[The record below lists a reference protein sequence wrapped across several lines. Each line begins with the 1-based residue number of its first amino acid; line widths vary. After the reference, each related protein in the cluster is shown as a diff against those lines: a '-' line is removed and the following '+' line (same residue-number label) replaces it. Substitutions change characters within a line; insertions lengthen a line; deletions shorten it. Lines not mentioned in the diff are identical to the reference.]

1 MFQRLVP
8 QQTLNSIHYL
18 GTLLLVIGMP
28 SSKVLMSL
36 GTMVLALAFILDFN
50 FKSSIS
56 AFRSNKLLFPLLS
69 FVLIHLI
76 SLSWTSDFNYAAAD
90 LRIKVPL
97 LLLPIFYTIKP
108 IPKGYIRTLFLSLF
122 VLTVVAISLYNFLA
136 YNGIIGNY
144 SYIDFREMSLFGS
157 HIRFSL
163 MVAFAAGICLTS
175 FKNSRWQLIAIIL
188 FSWLSYYTYYSQVV
202 TGFLAWVIV
211 IGVVGFSAIFNR
223 SKKIAWIS
231 LLGILG
237 SIITVIYFV
246 IVHSTSVSN
255 SSNHIHQYPKF
266 TKKGNLYF
274 HDTNSEKNNEG
285 KPIMVFI
292 CEKELKEAW
301 RNISSIPYEGKD
313 LKNQWLSNTLIRYL
327 DSKHLTKDASGIQA
341 LSASDVKAI
350 EKGIADVEDLKI
362 GLIARING
370 LNYQLMN
377 PSDPNGH
384 SILQRIEYWKTA
396 LQIIEKNWFL
406 GVGVGDVQQA
416 FNHQYKQNNT
426 QLTQEHQLRAHN
438 SFLTSWVSFGLLGF
452 VLFCW
457 MQSYFLY
464 VFSVKKEIVPLLFG
478 LIILSSFFFE
488 DTLET
493 QMGVTFFAFF
503 YSFFF
508 EKTEKTTSPL
518 S

>member
-8 QQTLNSIHYL
+8 QQTLTSIHYL

-36 GTMVLALAFILDFN
+36 GTMVLALAFVLGFN
-50 FKSSIS
+50 LKKSI
-56 AFRSNKLLFPLLS
+56 AAIRTNKLIIPLLA
-69 FVLIHLI
+69 FVLIQLI
-76 SLSWTSDFNYAAAD
+76 SLSWTSDFKYAADD

-97 LLLPIFYTIKP
+97 LLLPIFYTVNP
-108 IPKGYIRTLFLSLF
+108 ISKGSIQKIFLSLF

-136 YNGIIGNY
+136 YNGIVGNY

-163 MVAFAAGICLTS
+163 MVAFAAGICLT
-175 FKNSRWQLIAIIL
+175 NYQYSRWQLVAIIL
-188 FSWLSYYTYYSQVV
+188 FCWLSFYTYYSQVFS
-202 TGFLAWVIV
+202 GFIAWVIV
-211 IGVVGFSAIFNR
+211 IGVVGFYAIYNR
-223 SKKIAWIS
+223 SKKIAWVSMI
-231 LLGILG
+231 GVIG
-237 SIITVIYFV
+237 SIVTVLCFLFFNTTS
-246 IVHSTSVSN
+246 HSA
-255 SSNHIHQYPKF
+255 NHKQYYPQF
-266 TKKGNLYF
+266 TKKGNPYY
-274 HDTNSEKNNEG
+274 HDTLSEKNSEG

-292 CEKELKEAW
+292 CEKELIEAW
-301 RNISSIPYEGKD
+301 SNRSSIPYRGKD

-327 DSKHLTKDASGIQA
+327 DSKRLTKDAFGVQA
-341 LSASDVKAI
+341 LSQSDVRAI
-350 EKGIADVEDLKI
+350 EKGIADVSDLKS
-362 GLIARING
+362 GMLARLNG

-377 PSDPNGH
+377 PSNPNGH
-384 SILQRIEYWKTA
+384 SLLQRIEYWRTA
-396 LQIIEKNWFL
+396 LQIIQKNWLF
-406 GVGVGDVQQA
+406 GVGVGDVQHA
-416 FNHQYKQNNT
+416 FNYQYKQNNT
-426 QLTQEHQLRAHN
+426 QLTKEHQLRAHN

-452 VLFCW
+452 ACFCW
-457 MQSYFLY
+457 MQCYLLY
-464 VFSVKKEIVPLLFG
+464 SSIVKKAIVQLLFG

-508 EKTEKTTSPL
+508 EKSETPTSPL

>member
-36 GTMVLALAFILDFN
+36 GTMVLALAFVLGFN

-56 AFRSNKLLFPLLS
+56 DFRSNKLLFPLLA
-69 FVLIHLI
+69 FILIHLI
-76 SLSWTSDFNYAAAD
+76 SLCWTSDFNYAAAD

-97 LLLPIFYTIKP
+97 LLLPIFYTVKP
-108 IPKGYIRTLFLSLF
+108 IPKGTIRTLFLSIF
-122 VLTVVAISLYNFLA
+122 ALTVVAISLYNFLA

-175 FKNSRWQLIAIIL
+175 YKNSRWQLIAIIL

-202 TGFLAWVIV
+202 SGFIAWIIV
-211 IGVVGFSAIFNR
+211 IGVVGFSAIYKR
-223 SKKIAWIS
+223 SKKIAWIG
-231 LLGILG
+231 GIG
-237 SIITVIYFV
+237 IFSSIVTVLCFV
-246 IVHSTSVSN
+246 MFHSTSESISAN
-255 SSNHIHQYPKF
+255 NKQQYPKF

-274 HDTNSEKNNEG
+274 HDTLSEKNNEG

-292 CEKELKEAW
+292 CEKELKKAW

-313 LKNQWLSNTLIRYL
+313 LKKQWLSNTLIRYL

-341 LSASDVKAI
+341 LSASDVQAI
-350 EKGIADVEDLKI
+350 EKGIADVADLKT

-377 PSDPNGH
+377 PSNPNGH
-384 SILQRIEYWKTA
+384 SLLQRIEYWKTA
-396 LQIIEKNWFL
+396 LQIIRKNWLL
-406 GVGVGDVQQA
+406 GVGVGDVQLA
-416 FNHQYKQNNT
+416 FNQQYKQNNT

-438 SFLTSWVSFGLLGF
+438 SFLTSWVSFGVFGF
-452 VLFCW
+452 VIFCW
-457 MQSYFLY
+457 MQGYFLY
-464 VFSVKKEIVPLLFG
+464 SFNVKKAIVPLLFG
-478 LIILSSFFFE
+478 LITLSSFFLE

-508 EKTEKTTSPL
+508 EKSEKTISPL

>member
-18 GTLLLVIGMP
+18 GTFLLVIGMP

-36 GTMVLALAFILDFN
+36 GTMVLALAFVLGFN
-50 FKSSIS
+50 FKSIIS
-56 AFRSNKLLFPLLS
+56 DFRSNKLLFPLLA
-69 FVLIHLI
+69 FILIHLI
-76 SLSWTSDFNYAAAD
+76 SLCWTSDFNYAAAD

-97 LLLPIFYTIKP
+97 LLLPIFYTVKP
-108 IPKGYIRTLFLSLF
+108 IPKGTIRTLFLSIF
-122 VLTVVAISLYNFLA
+122 ALTVVAISLYNFLA

-175 FKNSRWQLIAIIL
+175 YKNSRWQLIAIIL
-188 FSWLSYYTYYSQVV
+188 FIWLSYYTYYSQVV
-202 TGFLAWVIV
+202 SGFIAWIIV
-211 IGVVGFSAIFNR
+211 IGVVGFSAIYNR
-223 SKKIAWIS
+223 SKKIAWIG
-231 LLGILG
+231 GIGIFG
-237 SIITVIYFV
+237 SIVTVLCFV
-246 IVHSTSVSN
+246 MFHSTSESISAN
-255 SSNHIHQYPKF
+255 NKQQYPKF

-274 HDTNSEKNNEG
+274 HDTLSEKNNEG

-313 LKNQWLSNTLIRYL
+313 LKKQWLSNTLIRYL

-341 LSASDVKAI
+341 LSASDVQAI
-350 EKGIADVEDLKI
+350 EKGIADVADLKA

-377 PSDPNGH
+377 PSNPNGH
-384 SILQRIEYWKTA
+384 SLLQRIEYWKTA
-396 LQIIEKNWFL
+396 LQIIRKNWLL
-406 GVGVGDVQQA
+406 GVGVGDVQLA
-416 FNHQYKQNNT
+416 FNQQYKQNNT

-438 SFLTSWVSFGLLGF
+438 SFLTSWVSFGVFGF
-452 VLFCW
+452 VIFCW
-457 MQSYFLY
+457 MQGYFLY
-464 VFSVKKEIVPLLFG
+464 SFNVKKAIVPLLFG
-478 LIILSSFFFE
+478 LITLSSFFLE

-508 EKTEKTTSPL
+508 EKSEKTTSPL

>member
-1 MFQRLVP
+1 
-8 QQTLNSIHYL
+8 
-18 GTLLLVIGMP
+18 MP

-36 GTMVLALAFILDFN
+36 GTMVLALAFVLGFN
-50 FKSSIS
+50 FKSIIS
-56 AFRSNKLLFPLLS
+56 DFRSNKLLFPLLA
-69 FVLIHLI
+69 FILIHLI
-76 SLSWTSDFNYAAAD
+76 SLCWTSDFNYAAAD

-97 LLLPIFYTIKP
+97 LLLPIFYTVKP
-108 IPKGYIRTLFLSLF
+108 IPKGTIRTLFLSIF
-122 VLTVVAISLYNFLA
+122 ALTVVAISLYNFLA

-175 FKNSRWQLIAIIL
+175 YKNSRWQLIAIIL

-202 TGFLAWVIV
+202 SGFIAWIIV
-211 IGVVGFSAIFNR
+211 IGVVGFSAIYNR
-223 SKKIAWIS
+223 SKKIAWIG
-231 LLGILG
+231 GIGIFG
-237 SIITVIYFV
+237 SIVTVLCFV
-246 IVHSTSVSN
+246 MFHSTSESISAN
-255 SSNHIHQYPKF
+255 NKQQYPKF

-274 HDTNSEKNNEG
+274 HDTLSEKNNEG

-313 LKNQWLSNTLIRYL
+313 LKKQWLSNTLIRYL

-341 LSASDVKAI
+341 LSASDVQAI
-350 EKGIADVEDLKI
+350 EKGIADVADLKA

-377 PSDPNGH
+377 PSNPNGH
-384 SILQRIEYWKTA
+384 SLLQRIEYWKTA
-396 LQIIEKNWFL
+396 LQIIRKNWLL
-406 GVGVGDVQQA
+406 GVGVGDVQLA
-416 FNHQYKQNNT
+416 FNQQYKQNNT

-438 SFLTSWVSFGLLGF
+438 SFLTSWVSFGVFGF
-452 VLFCW
+452 VIFCW
-457 MQSYFLY
+457 MQGYFLY
-464 VFSVKKEIVPLLFG
+464 SFNVKKAIVPLLFG
-478 LIILSSFFFE
+478 LITLSSFFLE

-508 EKTEKTTSPL
+508 EKSEKTTSPL